1 MSWARPFDGVW
12 RLWVALSSAITTPSS
27 ATSSKGG
34 VATSR
39 TPDGTPVFREV
50 PVQRRGE
57 GDDEGLVMPHNMAAA
72 YGDARAY
79 CQLIAKVRPAA
90 GFLKTLLLR
99 RIGSSLRAGLLT
111 ARKLR
116 SGEEAVLVGEEDE
129 GLTREGVADV
139 GSEVTCSPAMAI
151 MLAIEAAMP
160 SIQTVIAASWRF
172 SAL

>member
-50 PVQRRGE
+50 PVQLHGE
-57 GDDEGLVMPHNMAAA
+57 GDDEGLVIPHNMAAA
-72 YGDARAY
+72 YADAQAY

-90 GFLKTLLLR
+90 GILNP
-99 RIGSSLRAGLLT
+99 A
-111 ARKLR
+111 
-116 SGEEAVLVGEEDE
+116 
-129 GLTREGVADV
+129 
-139 GSEVTCSPAMAI
+139 SPAHWK
-151 MLAIEAAMP
+151 LA
-160 SIQTVIAASWRF
+160 TRRASHR
-172 SAL
+172 AQATER